1 MHSIESRFVTGLIKM
16 HSIESRFVTGPS
28 DMLFAGMYVCT
39 FQPGNFT
46 GWGYE
51 GVNYK
56 TALALIAPRRKVS
69 NF

>member
-1 MHSIESRFVTGLIKM
+1 M

-51 GVNYK
+51 GVNYN